1 MAKKSALFGGRT
13 VKVENR
19 SAFDKSFL
27 NMLTTGVG
35 TITPIV
41 RQLVIPSSGRVKIPI
56 HVELPPLATDAY
68 IRSHLKLEA
77 FFVPLRLCYGGFQS
91 WFSGEPVYD
100 DESQTFTRA
109 YLPYGFIT
117 RSTIER
123 NSEDPATSDMESSLP
138 KLCGVGS
145 LSDYFDLR
153 FIPNSQQ
160 AVDELDV
167 PEWETL
173 QLSGYDFKGLKVN
186 LFPYLCYHLIYD
198 TFYRNKSV
206 ARPGF
211 MPQALSRVGIAD
223 KVDNACHL
231 PFVASSSH
239 YPLGVILGS
248 NLKDNELNTLAS
260 YIDDADLDEV
270 SGDGLL
276 NGYHLYQLRQR
287 NFGDDYFTAAKP
299 TAQGSSPVNVTIS
312 DNRFTISALRAANA
326 FTEFSENQNYAT
338 PDYVQTNAARYG
350 VAPSSA
356 IVQRP
361 ICLASADF
369 PIYTKSVETTAG
381 SYDADVTQ
389 IPRRN
394 PFSQAGIL
402 GSKAGVASGN
412 GTFSFDFDVKEV
424 GYIMVMATFVP
435 EANYSS
441 GIAKE
446 MRILIKGDES
456 ALPDLPVGLLEHIGD
471 EPILQH
477 ELNPLAA
484 SRDSVFG
491 YVQRYLW
498 HKAGNVNQIHG
509 LFRSG
514 QSLAAFSPQRVFDDS
529 VEISQSFL
537 EIPKTALDDVAA
549 VNSGIS
555 NFGVLMDCAVEMFIS
570 EPLSESALPALVN
583 PASEHG
589 KSIYLI
595 NGGSKLS

>member
-41 RQLVIPSSGRVKIPI
+41 RQLVIPSSGRVKIPV

-68 IRSHLKLEA
+68 IRSHLKMEA

-100 DESQTFTRA
+100 DDSRTFTRA

-117 RSTIER
+117 SSTIER
-123 NSEDPATSDMESSLP
+123 NPEPGDEPIATDMEGSLP
-138 KLCGVGS
+138 NLCGVGT

-153 FIPNSQQ
+153 FIPNGQL
-160 AVDELDV
+160 AADEIAV

-186 LFPYLCYHLIYD
+186 LFPYLAYHLIYD
-198 TFYRNKSV
+198 HFYRNKSV

-211 MPQALSRVGIAD
+211 MPQALSRVGVAD

-231 PFVASSSH
+231 PYVASSSH
-239 YPLGVILGS
+239 YPLAVLLGS
-248 NLKDNELNTLAS
+248 DLEDSLSTALSS
-260 YIDDADLDEV
+260 YVDDADLDEV

-299 TAQGSSPVNVTIS
+299 TAQGSSPVNVTVS

-361 ICLASADF
+361 ICLGSADF
-369 PIYTKSVETTAG
+369 PIYTKSVELNNSSVDNDG
-381 SYDADVTQ
+381 RSQ
-389 IPRRN
+389 N
-394 PFSQAGIL
+394 PFVDKMIL

-477 ELNPLAA
+477 ELNPLAS

-509 LFRSG
+509 LFRYG
-514 QSLAAFSPQRVFDDS
+514 QSLQSFAPLRHFDDS

-537 EIPKTALDDVAA
+537 EIPTTALDGVAS
-549 VNSGIS
+549 VSSGIS
-555 NFGVLMDCAVEMFIS
+555 DYGVMLDCAVEMFVS

-589 KSIYLI
+589 KSIYLV